1 MNIKDIGLWPCAVN
15 SPIIIGVILMLDIIL
30 RFYDNLGFLILYGMV
45 FFGIVALIR
54 KIYLILKKRG
64 AKSEKDNK

>member
-1 MNIKDIGLWPCAVN
+1 MN

-30 RFYDNLGFLILYGMV
+30 RFYDNLGFLILYGIL

-64 AKSEKDNK
+64 SKSEKDNK

>member
-1 MNIKDIGLWPCAVN
+1 
-15 SPIIIGVILMLDIIL
+15 MLDIIL
-30 RFYDNLGFLILYGMV
+30 RFYDNLGFLILYGIL

-64 AKSEKDNK
+64 SKSEKDNK

>member
-1 MNIKDIGLWPCAVN
+1 
-15 SPIIIGVILMLDIIL
+15 MLDIIL